1 MRKSTHLKEEGFLM
15 TNTTYRNEWE
25 SRVISFKSSGM
36 GVTDWCKANDVK
48 LERFKY
54 WLYKRKSSNSAPA
67 TKNAK
72 QWIAIETAPVAS
84 NIQEYA
90 LTVNVG
96 QASIQIKPGFDPVLL
111 SDVVKVLAG
120 SC

>member
-1 MRKSTHLKEEGFLM
+1 MS
-15 TNTTYRNEWE
+15 NTAYRSEWE

-48 LERFKY
+48 LHRFKY
-54 WLYKRKSSNSAPA
+54 WLYKRKSSNSASVA
-67 TKNAK
+67 KNNK

-84 NIQEYA
+84 SMQENA
-90 LTVNVG
+90 MIVKVG
-96 QASIQIKPGFDPVLL
+96 QASIQVKPGFDPVLL
-111 SDVVKVLAG
+111 RDVVKVLAG